1 MPDRTDGK
9 ARFRGDVADRNRRH
23 TVAQHDAPYRVLTF
37 FAENPIAAVIVAC
50 EIGLWVLLGLGMVL
64 RYLVRLRRTS
74 TAVLAGIPL
83 LDVVLVIATAIDLHR
98 GADVGLVH
106 VLTGFYLGSSLAFGP
121 GIVRWAD
128 VRFAHR
134 FAGGPAPRPTPKHGA
149 ERVAHLTREWY
160 RVVGTVAIAS
170 VVLAVL
176 TVFFAAPEDEAGLWW
191 WIGRAWVVV
200 GLWFVFGPLWESGK
214 KSATESEPQLVARVA
229 DDAELL
235 GDLNRGGAPTGI
247 SGVDGPV
254 DGEHLAHLS
263 R

>member
-1 MPDRTDGK
+1 M
-9 ARFRGDVADRNRRH
+9 
-23 TVAQHDAPYRVLTF
+23 LTF
-37 FAENPIAAVIVAC
+37 FAENPIAAVIVGC

-83 LDVVLVIATAIDLHR
+83 LDLVLVIATAIDLHR

-106 VLTGFYLGSSLAFGP
+106 VLAGFYLGSSLAFGP
-121 GIVRWAD
+121 AIVRWAD

-134 FAGGPAPRPTPKHGA
+134 FAGGPAPRPTPKQGP
-149 ERVAHLTREWY
+149 ERVAHLMREWY

-170 VVLAVL
+170 VVLVVL
-176 TVFFAAPEDEAGLWW
+176 ILFFAAPEDQTSLWW
-191 WIGRAWVVV
+191 WIGRAWAVV

-214 KSATESEPQLVARVA
+214 KSATEPESQPVRGVAN
-229 DDAELL
+229 DAELL
-235 GDLNRGGAPTGI
+235 GDLNRGRTT
-247 SGVDGPV
+247 SGVAGVDRPV
-254 DGEHLAHLS
+254 DGEHLAHLC

>member
-1 MPDRTDGK
+1 M
-9 ARFRGDVADRNRRH
+9 
-23 TVAQHDAPYRVLTF
+23 LTF
-37 FAENPIAAVIVAC
+37 FAENPIAAVIAAC

-83 LDVVLVIATAIDLHR
+83 LDVALVIATAIDLHR

-106 VLTGFYLGSSLAFGP
+106 VLAGFYLGSSLAFGP
-121 GIVRWAD
+121 AIVRWAD

-134 FAGGPAPRPTPKHGA
+134 FAGGPAPRRVPKQGP
-149 ERVAHLTREWY
+149 ERVAHLMHEWC

-170 VVLAVL
+170 VVLVML
-176 TVFFAAPEDEAGLWW
+176 TVFFAAPEDEAGLLW
-191 WIGRAWVVV
+191 WIGRAWFVV
-200 GLWFVFGPLWESGK
+200 GLWFVFGPLSESGK
-214 KSATESEPQLVARVA
+214 KSPTESEPQPVSGVA

-235 GDLNRGGAPTGI
+235 GDLNRGGAAAGVA
-247 SGVDGPV
+247 GVDRSV
-254 DGEHLAHLS
+254 DGEHLAYLS

>member
-1 MPDRTDGK
+1 M
-9 ARFRGDVADRNRRH
+9 
-23 TVAQHDAPYRVLTF
+23 LTF

-83 LDVVLVIATAIDLHR
+83 LDVILVIATAIDLHR

-106 VLTGFYLGSSLAFGP
+106 VLAGFYLGSSLAFGP
-121 GIVRWAD
+121 AIVRWAD

-134 FAGGPAPRPTPKHGA
+134 FAGGPAPRPTPKHGP
-149 ERVAHLTREWY
+149 ERVAHMMREWY
-160 RVVGTVAIAS
+160 RVVGTVAVAS
-170 VVLAVL
+170 VVLVVL
-176 TVFFAAPEDEAGLWW
+176 TLFFAAPEDQPSLWW

-200 GLWFVFGPLWESGK
+200 GLWFVLGPLWESRK
-214 KSATESEPQLVARVA
+214 KSATESEPQPVAGVA
-229 DDAELL
+229 DNPELL
-235 GDLNRGGAPTGI
+235 GDLNRGGAAAGVA
-247 SGVDGPV
+247 GVDRPV

>member
-1 MPDRTDGK
+1 M
-9 ARFRGDVADRNRRH
+9 
-23 TVAQHDAPYRVLTF
+23 LTF

-64 RYLVRLRRTS
+64 RYLIRLRRTS

-83 LDVVLVIATAIDLHR
+83 LDVVLVIATAIDLYR

-106 VLTGFYLGSSLAFGP
+106 VLAGFYLGSSLAFGP
-121 GIVRWAD
+121 AIVRWAD

-134 FAGGPAPRPTPKHGA
+134 FAGGPAPRPTPKHGP
-149 ERVAHLTREWY
+149 ERVAHLMREWY
-160 RVVGTVAIAS
+160 RVVGTVVIAS

-200 GLWFVFGPLWESGK
+200 FLWFVFGPLWESCQ
-214 KSATESEPQLVARVA
+214 KSASEPESELVTGVA
-229 DDAELL
+229 YDAELL
-235 GDLNRGGAPTGI
+235 GDLNRGRASAGV
-247 SGVDGPV
+247 SGVDRPV
-254 DGEHLAHLS
+254 DGQHLAHLP